1 MLRPG
6 EIVVDNFAGGGG
18 ASTGISDAHPGCNA
32 WASWG
37 YGCTKEIGSGDWY
50 CFAHRPS
57 DEMPATKLPD
67 AMPAGLPESGRQK
80 RLL

>member
-1 MLRPG
+1 M
-6 EIVVDNFAGGGG
+6 
-18 ASTGISDAHPGCNA
+18 SDAPAGKFAPKCAKPGCGA

-37 YGCTKEIGSGDWY
+37 YGCTSEIGSGTWF

-57 DEMPATKLPD
+57 DEAKAVEIGAATR
-67 AMPAGLPESGRQK
+67 ESIDDVSRQQ